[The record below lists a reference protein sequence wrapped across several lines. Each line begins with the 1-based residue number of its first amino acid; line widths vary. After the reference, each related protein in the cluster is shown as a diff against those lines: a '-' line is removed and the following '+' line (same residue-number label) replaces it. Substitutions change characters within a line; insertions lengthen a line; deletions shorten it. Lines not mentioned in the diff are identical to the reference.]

1 MSGLIPHL
9 SISQSHVFLL
19 NSRLGHFSAPPSLEG
34 PFSRSYRAIL
44 PSSLATDHSS
54 TFGFSPRPPV
64 SVSGTGRCG
73 HTLEVFLGSLL
84 TTAVRSPGGPR
95 YYQVRQQDADLP
107 APLAYTLQRTFPSVR
122 GSSTSPSL
130 PRFRIGCWNVDQLSI
145 GFALRLIL
153 RPRLTLNRLS
163 LFRKPWSSG
172 EQVSHLLYRYLCL
185 HLLFR
190 PLQTGSR
197 PTFDANGML
206 PYQYCVFLGFGT
218 TLIPVHHPCST
229 ARLVSC
235 YALFKCMAASKPTS

>member
-1 MSGLIPHL
+1 M
-9 SISQSHVFLL
+9 FLL

-34 PFSRSYRAIL
+34 PLSRSYRAIL

-54 TFGFSPRPPV
+54 AFGFSPRPPV
-64 SVSGTGRCG
+64 SVSGTGRYRR
-73 HTLEVFLGSLL
+73 TLEVFLGSMIR
-84 TTAVRSPGGPR
+84 TAVRSAEAPR
-95 YYQVRQQDADLP
+95 YFHLQDHPADLP
-107 APLAYTLQRTFPSVR
+107 TGLPYKLQRAYPSAR

-130 PRFRIGCWNVDQLSI
+130 LRIFSGCWNINQLSI
-145 GFALRLIL
+145 GFAFRLIL

>member
-1 MSGLIPHL
+1 M
-9 SISQSHVFLL
+9 
-19 NSRLGHFSAPPSLEG
+19 
-34 PFSRSYRAIL
+34 

-64 SVSGTGRCG
+64 SVSGTGRRG
-73 HTLEVFLGSLL
+73 HALEVFLGSLL
-84 TTAVRSPGGPR
+84 TAAVRSPGGLR
-95 YYQVRQQDADLP
+95 YYHLRDRPADLP
-107 APLAYTLQRTFPSVR
+107 AGLPYGLQRAIPSAR
-122 GSSTSPSL
+122 GPSTSPSL
-130 PRFRIGCWNVDQLSI
+130 PRIRVGCWNVDQLSI
-145 GFALRLIL
+145 GLALRLIL

-172 EQVSHLLYRYLCL
+172 EKVSHLLYRYLCL
-185 HLLFR
+185 HLLFH
-190 PLQTGSR
+190 PLQPSSR
-197 PTFDANGML
+197 MTFDANGML

>member
-1 MSGLIPHL
+1 MSGLIHHL

-19 NSRLGHFSAPPSLEG
+19 NSRLGHFSAPHLCEG

-64 SVSGTGRCG
+64 SVSGTGRHG
-73 HTLEVFLGSLL
+73 LTLEVFLGSQIRD
-84 TTAVRSPGGPR
+84 AVRSAEASRYYRVSGSPGGFASPDALRPSTRNPSPR
-95 YYQVRQQDADLP
+95 GP
-107 APLAYTLQRTFPSVR
+107 F
-122 GSSTSPSL
+122 TSPSL
-130 PRFRIGCWNVDQLSI
+130 LRFHAGCWNVDQLSI
-145 GFALRLIL
+145 GLAVRLSL

-172 EQVSHLLYRYLCL
+172 VRVSRPHYRYLCL

-190 PLQTGSR
+190 TLQPSSR
-197 PTFDANGML
+197 ATFGAFGML
-206 PYQYCVFLGFGT
+206 PYQSVRFPGFGT
-218 TLIPVHHPCST
+218 ILIPVHHPCNT